1 MYTRSGMYVG
11 TDDFADLRLNSHLF
25 VDKSLFIKEFLEDSG
40 KVALITRPRRWGK
53 SLNLDMLGRFLAIE
67 VDQHGTPIAQE
78 DSLNRKLFAGGEV
91 VYEEAPQQLAPL
103 NIATQERLMRVYQGK
118 SPVISLGLKEVKGSS
133 YEEVVKGVKL
143 ALCNVFK
150 KHIYLLQE
158 GVEEF
163 DLKVFKKYLK
173 QEVSIVETKNGLLF
187 LSELLYKHFGQPV
200 YILIDE
206 YDTPINHAYL
216 TLHRNTTAFDKVL
229 GLFRQ
234 FFGEVF
240 KTNPYLAKG
249 FITGILRIAKANIFS
264 DLNNLTEYTL
274 LDRRFATSYGFTQ
287 AEVDGLLAQ
296 TAISTSREEIRQWY
310 NGYTFGGEVIYN
322 PWSIMFCLGND
333 GELDHYWIDSGGTA
347 LIDAVL
353 EDELQ
358 EDLQLLFQ
366 GQSIDR
372 VIAKKIVFE
381 ELDNP
386 DSLLTL
392 LLFCGYLNPTAI
404 DAPRNFYRLSV
415 PNYEVSYIYEKRIIA
430 WIGKKL
436 HISSKEYVKLADLLV
451 KGKLEA
457 FQQTLQQ
464 FLDQA
469 ASFQHTGGAAEVF
482 YNGFML
488 AFLSMLSSY
497 YRIESEYESG
507 VGKADVMLIPK
518 SSSNHQALILEY
530 KVSKEVEE
538 LPDTAKAGLAQ
549 LLAKDYAAKA
559 RLEAH
564 VQSIL
569 AVSLAFCG
577 KQVAM
582 KYEMIPKQ

>member
-1 MYTRSGMYVG
+1 MATPLGGNAQPGNFTIMYTRSGMYVG
-11 TDDFADLRLNSHLF
+11 TDDFAKLLLESQYF

-40 KVALITRPRRWGK
+40 EVALITRPRRWGK
-53 SLNLDMLGRFLAIE
+53 SLNMDMLGRFLAIE
-67 VDQHGTPIAQE
+67 VDQHGTPIAPAQ
-78 DSLNRKLFAGGEV
+78 SLNRKLFLGGEV
-91 VYEEAPQQLAPL
+91 ALKPGKTQHLPALQ
-103 NIATQERLMRVYQGK
+103 IAQEQEIVEDYQGQF
-118 SPVISLGLKEVKGSS
+118 PVISLGLKEVKGSS

-206 YDTPINHAYL
+206 YDTPINSAYL
-216 TLHRNTTAFDKVL
+216 KLRRKDAEAFESVL
-229 GLFRQ
+229 DLFR
-234 FFGEVF
+234 GLLGAAL
-240 KTNPYLAKG
+240 KTNPYLKKG
-249 FITGILRIAKANIFS
+249 LVTGILRIAKANIFS

-274 LDRRFATSYGFTQ
+274 LDDEFATSYGFTQ
-287 AEVDGLLAQ
+287 AEVDELLAE
-296 TAISTSREEIRQWY
+296 ASIRTSREQIRQWY
-310 NGYTFGGEVIYN
+310 NGYTFGGEIMYN
-322 PWSIMFCLGND
+322 PWSIMSCLAKKGK
-333 GELDHYWIDSGGTA
+333 LDHYWIDSGGTA

-436 HISSKEYVKLADLLV
+436 HISSKEYVKLADFLV
-451 KGKLEA
+451 KGKVEA
-457 FQQTLQQ
+457 FQQTLQR

-469 ASFQHTGGAAEVF
+469 ASLQHTGGAAEVF
-482 YNGFML
+482 
-488 AFLSMLSSY
+488 
-497 YRIESEYESG
+497 
-507 VGKADVMLIPK
+507 
-518 SSSNHQALILEY
+518 
-530 KVSKEVEE
+530 
-538 LPDTAKAGLAQ
+538 
-549 LLAKDYAAKA
+549 
-559 RLEAH
+559 
-564 VQSIL
+564 
-569 AVSLAFCG
+569 
-577 KQVAM
+577 
-582 KYEMIPKQ
+582 